1 MIKLAHR
8 IILTEKCNK
17 SCPHCFNSNFR
28 KKGEMDADI
37 FIQYM
42 RDNSRLLHQE
52 ELKVMGGEPT
62 LHPRV
67 VDVIHEA
74 YYHFGRIKL
83 FTNGS
88 NMSKIARDP
97 RMIKTHFEGVT
108 AYLINGHTFEPEK
121 FHEYKE
127 FVRSIVVHC
136 VVPLDNVDDYIERV
150 LEFIKLGN
158 QVSICISPDTQL
170 NLFDDEIME
179 EYRESFV
186 KAVTTLIPQYL
197 HVSNQFF
204 AFDHFF
210 PTCFFTQE
218 VIDVLHAHHVPAWEK
233 VGCCS
238 EYILGLIDWNFDL
251 HFCNQTR
258 FKIGNVLDESG
269 KKMLSLPEINEMIRT
284 APQMKCEAIR
294 EYSPKC
300 RNCKALPSC
309 KVGCYFNTL
318 LP

>member
-1 MIKLAHR
+1 MIGLSHR

-17 SCPHCFNSNFR
+17 SCEHCFNTQFR
-28 KKGEMDADI
+28 GKGEMDVDI

-42 RDNSRLLHQE
+42 KENSRMLNNQ

-67 VDVIHEA
+67 IDVCHEA

-88 NMSKIARDP
+88 TMSTIARDP
-97 RMIKTHFEGVT
+97 RMTKIHFAGVL

-121 FHEYKE
+121 FDEYKDY
-127 FVRSIVVHC
+127 VRDIVLHC
-136 VVPLDNVDDYIERV
+136 VVPLDNVDDYINRV
-150 LEFIKLGN
+150 VEYINLGN
-158 QVSICISPDTQL
+158 QISICISPDTQL

-179 EYRESFV
+179 RYRESFV
-186 KAVTTLIPQYL
+186 KAITTLFPQYF
-197 HVSNQFF
+197 HVGANFF
-204 AFDHFF
+204 SFDHLL
-210 PTCFFTQE
+210 PKCFFTQE
-218 VIDVLHAHHVPAWEK
+218 VLDVFHSHNLDDMHTLT
-233 VGCCS
+233 GCCS
-238 EYILGLIDWNFDL
+238 EFLLGLIDWNFDL
-251 HFCNQTR
+251 YYCNQTR
-258 FKIGNVLDESG
+258 FKIGSVLDENG
-269 KKMLSLPEINEMIRT
+269 KMLPLPKINEMIKT
-284 APQMKCEAIR
+284 APQMKCQAIK